1 MTPRLRALVAAAI
14 AWPLAACSDPPG
26 EADMRRAVEQLQQE
40 WVQQQRAQRQQG
52 QGGPRIAPD
61 LSFEAMLALRITA
74 LRRLACREAP
84 EFSGWVC
91 SFEIT
96 ASLAGQNSVT
106 RIMQGAFTNG
116 VNGWVVRN
124 VVPAPQ
130 RAQ

>member
-1 MTPRLRALVAAAI
+1 MRRLLAAFALVLS
-14 AWPLAACSDPPG
+14 LAACSDPPG
-26 EADMRRAVEQLQQE
+26 ETDMRRAVEQLQQE

-52 QGGPRIAPD
+52 ASGPRIAPD

-74 LRRLACREAP
+74 LRRLSCREAP

-91 SFEIT
+91 TFEIT

-106 RIMQGAFTNG
+106 RLMQGAFTNG

-124 VVPAPQ
+124 VQPAPPRQ
-130 RAQ
+130 

>member
-1 MTPRLRALVAAAI
+1 MRRPLAAA
-14 AWPLAACSDPPG
+14 ALALSLAACSDPPG

-40 WVQQQRAQRQQG
+40 WAQQQRTQRQQAAS
-52 QGGPRIAPD
+52 GPRIAPD

-74 LRRLACREAP
+74 LRRLSCREAP

-96 ASLAGQNSVT
+96 ASLAGQNNVT

-124 VVPAPQ
+124 VQPVPP
-130 RAQ
+130 RP